1 MLSDKVVVIGQGYV
15 GLPLALRAVEVGY
28 NVVGVEVSPNR
39 AALLAA
45 GQTYIE
51 DVSAE
56 QLRNAIGTGRYMPS
70 VNYSPAQGFDIALIT
85 VPTPLRD
92 GGPDLSYIQAACE
105 SISPYITDGCLVVVE
120 STTYPGTTESFVRPL
135 LDDGSGLKAGDNYS
149 LGFSPE
155 RIDPGNPNWTLVN
168 TPKVV
173 SGLSPECLK
182 RVIVFYESIVDRV
195 VPVRSP
201 REAELAKL
209 MENTFRHINIALV
222 NELAIFSHELGIDI
236 WSALDAAETKPFG
249 FMRFNPGPGVG
260 GHCLPI
266 DPTYLSWEIRR
277 RIGRSFRFVDVA
289 NDVNAEMPRYVT
301 SRVGKMLNDD
311 GKSIRGS
318 RVLVFGLTYKKDSND
333 ARESPAAEVATL
345 LARQGAEVLAV
356 DPHVNIEDLPEGV
369 TLTEAS
375 IALEQGVDIAL
386 ILTAHSAFEYAA
398 LIASGMPV
406 LDTRNALAAFDAATV
421 VLL

>member
-277 RIGRSFRFVDVA
+277 RIGRSFRNADGRSPYTPNPGFCGIDTFTY
-289 NDVNAEMPRYVT
+289 NDTDTTGRLSSNTATVT
-301 SRVGKMLNDD
+301 INTGPAGPTLHRVCGHAAQHQRGK
-311 GKSIRGS
+311 G
-318 RVLVFGLTYKKDSND
+318 
-333 ARESPAAEVATL
+333 
-345 LARQGAEVLAV
+345 
-356 DPHVNIEDLPEGV
+356 
-369 TLTEAS
+369 
-375 IALEQGVDIAL
+375 
-386 ILTAHSAFEYAA
+386 ILTNDKGS
-398 LIASGMPV
+398 
-406 LDTRNALAAFDAATV
+406 TR
-421 VLL
+421 

>member
-1 MLSDKVVVIGQGYV
+1 MPEKVVVIGQGYV
-15 GLPLALRAVEVGY
+15 GLPLALRAVDVGY
-28 NVVGVEVSPNR
+28 DVVGVEVSLDR
-39 AALLAA
+39 ATLLAA
-45 GQTYIE
+45 GRTYIE
-51 DVSAE
+51 DVSDE
-56 QLRNAIGTGRYMPS
+56 QLRKAVASGRYTPS
-70 VNYSPAQGFDIALIT
+70 IDYQPAQSFDIALIT

-105 SISPYITDGCLVVVE
+105 SISPHMTDGCLVVVE

-135 LDDGSGLKAGDNYS
+135 LDAGSGLTAGDNYS

-173 SGLSPECLK
+173 SGLTPECLK

-222 NELAIFSHELGIDI
+222 NELAIFSHELDIDI

-289 NDVNAEMPRYVT
+289 NDVNAEMPRYVS
-301 SRVGKMLNDD
+301 SRVGKMLNNN
-311 GKSIRGS
+311 GKPIRGS

-333 ARESPAAEVATL
+333 ARESPATEVATL

-356 DPHVNIEDLPEGV
+356 DPHVNIGDLPDGV
-369 TLTEAS
+369 ALVETSA
-375 IALEQGVDIAL
+375 ALELGIDIAV
-386 ILTAHSAFEYAA
+386 ILTAHSAFDYTD
-398 LIASGMPV
+398 LIASGLPV
-406 LDTRNALAAFDAATV
+406 LDTRNALTQFDAANV